1 MWPCG
6 EIKDRL
12 ICKKGNKK
20 QKEQTK
26 KTQVNQIFNKQ

>member
-12 ICKKGNKK
+12 ICKKGNKN

-26 KTQVNQIFNKQ
+26 KKLK